1 MNFFDNLSNGVMC
14 FIVIVSMVLFL
25 VISVKLVSLSKP
37 KNTDKG
43 FIYWQDFMDDWII
56 DKKTKQ
62 GYFYNHS
69 AGCYVI
75 LIFNKF
81 VKNGNFSNYENVYVG
96 QSIWV
101 ENRVHNHFI
110 GKGNGDV
117 YADVKY
123 GKKVYVKIIYCPR
136 EKMND
141 IEKKLIEKY
150 DATSSYNGTSG
161 GSTNWVVKNERKGK

>member
-1 MNFFDNLSNGVMC
+1 MAGYIIT
-14 FIVIVSMVLFL
+14 IVICNITLIL
-25 VISVKLVSLSKP
+25 VIRKLWLLEA
-37 KNTDKG
+37 DKRGDDEG
-43 FIYWQDFMDDWII
+43 FIYWEDFMNDWII

-75 LIFNKF
+75 LIFSKY
-81 VKNGNFSNYENVYVG
+81 VKNGRFDKYENVYVG

-101 ENRVHNHFI
+101 ENRVHNHLI

-123 GKKVYVKIIYCPR
+123 GKKVYVKLIYCSR
-136 EKMND
+136 ERMNGL
-141 IEKKLIEKY
+141 ERRLIEKY
-150 DATSSYNGTSG
+150 DATNSYNGTAG
-161 GSTNWVVKNERKGK
+161 GSTDWVAKKERNGKPLR

>member
-1 MNFFDNLSNGVMC
+1 MVGYIVTIIIC
-14 FIVIVSMVLFL
+14 IVILIL
-25 VISVKLVSLSKP
+25 VIRKLWLLETGKR
-37 KNTDKG
+37 DDGG
-43 FIYWQDFMDDWII
+43 FIYWKDFMNDWII

-75 LIFNKF
+75 LIFNKY
-81 VKNGNFSNYENVYVG
+81 VKNGRFDKYENVYVG

-101 ENRVHNHFI
+101 ENRVHNHLI

-123 GKKVYVKIIYCPR
+123 GKKVYV
-136 EKMND
+136 
-141 IEKKLIEKY
+141 
-150 DATSSYNGTSG
+150 
-161 GSTNWVVKNERKGK
+161 

>member
-1 MNFFDNLSNGVMC
+1 MTSQNLNIGIICVSGILLLII
-14 FIVIVSMVLFL
+14 IVILR
-25 VISVKLVSLSKP
+25 KLRPRENNS
-37 KNTDKG
+37 G
-43 FIYWQDFMDDWII
+43 FIYWKDYMADWII

-75 LIFNKF
+75 LIFDKF
-81 VKNGNFSNYENVYVG
+81 VKNGRFDKYRDVYVG

-123 GKKVYVKIIYCPR
+123 GKKVYVKIIYCER
-136 EKMND
+136 EEMNA
-141 IEKKLIEKY
+141 IEKKLIDMY

-161 GSTNWVVKNERKGK
+161 GSTDWVRKKY

>member
-1 MNFFDNLSNGVMC
+1 MGLISPDWVMLIGSIILLI
-14 FIVIVSMVLFL
+14 FVIR
-25 VISVKLVSLSKP
+25 KLVLIEGKSLFEH
-37 KNTDKG
+37 G
-43 FIYWQDFMDDWII
+43 FISCEDYMDGWIV

-69 AGCYVI
+69 AGVYVI
-75 LIFNKF
+75 LIYNKRTL
-81 VKNGNFSNYENVYVG
+81 KKTLRNYENVYVG

-123 GKKVYVKIIYCPR
+123 GKKVFVKIIYCER
-136 EKMND
+136 EKMNA
-141 IEKKLIEKY
+141 IEKRLIDKY

-161 GSTNWVVKNERKGK
+161 GSTDWVRKKY